1 MSNSREPRP
10 LPRPVR
16 WVAMFMAFV
25 FVISLGVIITH
36 VNRSDA
42 GRQDRS
48 SSSDAGTKAGD
59 TGSRRGSGGYRGLQA
74 AGIPVPG
81 DWSRQ
86 SLVSATRT
94 GGESS
99 DVGQAPV
106 GGRGGPVD
114 VALDTV
120 DAILDPTPSDEE
132 WNQTMQNLFQPD
144 IAGASHGQGN
154 MARYWWRQRRF
165 NADKLCTGVSKD
177 MLLIQ
182 SYDCS
187 TDHRFQGKSEETIK
201 DTQYW
206 DPASAFFDVPQSIGE
221 HVTSST
227 DPQTVISRYYD
238 AVAIP
243 MDDGVWYVTV
253 DCPAMADQPFLDK
266 NGDEMQ
272 GRLRGRHAGR
282 DEILDIIGL
291 ERGRGHQSETMP
303 ARRDHRRRSDAVL
316 VHRHGRERLT
326 CPSEVPAVRA
336 PACSAAARCP
346 SSPCCASC

>member
-144 IAGASHGQGN
+144 IAGASHGPGN

-272 GRLRGRHAGR
+272 A
-282 DEILDIIGL
+282 
-291 ERGRGHQSETMP
+291 
-303 ARRDHRRRSDAVL
+303 A
-316 VHRHGRERLT
+316 
-326 CPSEVPAVRA
+326 
-336 PACSAAARCP
+336 SAADMP
-346 SSPCCASC
+346 DGTKFWISSVSSVGVGTNQRPCQPVEITVAGQTPFWYIGTDGSD

>member
-1 MSNSREPRP
+1 M
-10 LPRPVR
+10 
-16 WVAMFMAFV
+16 
-25 FVISLGVIITH
+25 
-36 VNRSDA
+36 
-42 GRQDRS
+42 
-48 SSSDAGTKAGD
+48 
-59 TGSRRGSGGYRGLQA
+59 TGPA
-74 AGIPVPG
+74 
-81 DWSRQ
+81 
-86 SLVSATRT
+86 
-94 GGESS
+94 
-99 DVGQAPV
+99 
-106 GGRGGPVD
+106 RGGPVD

-144 IAGASHGQGN
+144 IAGASHGPGN

-221 HVTSST
+221 NVTSST

-272 GRLRGRHAGR
+272 A
-282 DEILDIIGL
+282 
-291 ERGRGHQSETMP
+291 T
-303 ARRDHRRRSDAVL
+303 
-316 VHRHGRERLT
+316 
-326 CPSEVPAVRA
+326 
-336 PACSAAARCP
+336 SAADMP
-346 SSPCCASC
+346 DGTKFWISSVSSVGVGTNQRPCQPVEITVAGQTPFWYIGTNDGD